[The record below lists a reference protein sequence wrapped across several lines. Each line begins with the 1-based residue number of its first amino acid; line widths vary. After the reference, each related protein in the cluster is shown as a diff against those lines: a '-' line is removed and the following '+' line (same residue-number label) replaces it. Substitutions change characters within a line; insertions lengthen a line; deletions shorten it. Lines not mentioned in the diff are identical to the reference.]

1 LDERAY
7 RCNNRYL
14 NDAERFSLAVAG
26 IIGMRVASEKL
37 IGRVTAADRNVSST
51 NLTGPWAPQT
61 QATAKRDVLM
71 CPSGG
76 FSSLNLVF
84 GNLIPCA
91 PAVK

>member
-1 LDERAY
+1 MTAAAIY
-7 RCNNRYL
+7 
-14 NDAERFSLAVAG
+14 S
-26 IIGMRVASEKL
+26 L
-37 IGRVTAADRNVSST
+37 IGTAKLN
-51 NLTGPWAPQT
+51 
-61 QATAKRDVLM
+61 KRDVLM